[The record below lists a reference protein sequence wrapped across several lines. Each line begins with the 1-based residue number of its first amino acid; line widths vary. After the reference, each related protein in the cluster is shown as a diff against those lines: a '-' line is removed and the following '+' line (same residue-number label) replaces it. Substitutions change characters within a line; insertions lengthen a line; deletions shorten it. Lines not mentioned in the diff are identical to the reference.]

1 MAWPWE
7 RRRASSEEVLAAV
20 AAYLRLLEAEWDSLT
35 EVQRRSAIRLAVEAA
50 TALREPGARSPGIS
64 DTIVA
69 PEQAEE
75 PNA

>member
-7 RRRASSEEVLAAV
+7 RRRASSDQVLAAV

-35 EVQRRSAIRLAVEAA
+35 DVQRRGAIRLAAEAA
-50 TALREPGARSPGIS
+50 TALRKPGA
-64 DTIVA
+64 
-69 PEQAEE
+69 